1 MAPQLLAQH
10 TVHTDWLTRLTRL
23 TRQTVRLTFFFQQ
36 LSAHSLTSKLQE
48 PMCPKPQNHSKWLHW
63 LHWLHQIIWFI
74 LNSLWLFLILLFDYT
89 FWCLMLHFQN
99 SSNVLLGILSC
110 LENSKLP
117 TDASG
122 LHPVDL
128 QRGSRLTCHQ
138 RSSDHQ
144 KSIKVTG
151 SHRKSP
157 LCFCLTSSL
166 ISLPYY
172 HLIYRSLGVS
182 ISVSVRKTLSGPQSS
197 TLWSFHISRSLRV
210 LPISILSISFIY
222 HEPAQRAASGRIEAL
237 PLTHWRT
244 EICWSH
250 GVADGPSTLSKNEK
264 KHRSI
269 EKEANRPTTLNS
281 KCLYKSWPVL
291 AHPQLA
297 QAAQLLW

>member
-1 MAPQLLAQH
+1 
-10 TVHTDWLTRLTRL
+10 
-23 TRQTVRLTFFFQQ
+23 
-36 LSAHSLTSKLQE
+36 
-48 PMCPKPQNHSKWLHW
+48 
-63 LHWLHQIIWFI
+63 
-74 LNSLWLFLILLFDYT
+74 
-89 FWCLMLHFQN
+89 MLHFQN

-110 LENSKLP
+110 LENSKLS